1 MSKLVLIDAF
11 AILHRAFHAI
21 PRLTNKKGQP
31 TNAIYGF
38 VSMILRVIT
47 DLNPDYLAVCFD
59 VKAPTFRHKEF
70 KDYQSQRPAMADELT
85 SQIEKTKD
93 FLEAASIPIY
103 LQEGYEAD
111 DLLGT
116 IAKQATKD
124 TKILRYKDTK
134 NKNTN
139 ELSIS
144 VSKYPSIDQVVIAT
158 GDRDMLQLVDKKIK
172 IYMPIVGLSSAK
184 LFGEEEAKER
194 MGVLPIQIPDYK
206 ALVGDPS
213 DNYPGVAGIGPKTAT
228 ALLEKYADIDKIY
241 AHLNEIEPN
250 LREKLEKGKKDV
262 LLFHR
267 LATIVK
273 DVSIKIDFAE
283 MKKWN
288 IASSDVLKLFE
299 EFGFKTLTK
308 RIKEVGEKIDQEK
321 QLSLL

>member
-21 PRLTNKKGQP
+21 PPLTNKKGEP
-31 TNAIYGF
+31 TNAVYGL
-38 VSMILRVIT
+38 VSMILKVVQ
-47 DLNPDYLAVCFD
+47 DLRPDYLAVCFD
-59 VKAPTFRHKEF
+59 VKVPTFRHKEF
-70 KDYQSQRPAMADELT
+70 KDYQSQRPPMADELT
-85 SQIEKTKD
+85 SQIEKAKS
-93 FLEAASIPIY
+93 FLEAADIPIY
-103 LQEGYEAD
+103 LKAGYEAD

-116 IAKQATKD
+116 IAKKGD
-124 TKILRYKDTK
+124 F
-134 NKNTN
+134 
-139 ELSIS
+139 ES
-144 VSKYPSIDQVVIAT
+144 VVIAT
-158 GDRDMLQLVDKKIK
+158 GDKDMLQLVDKKIK

-213 DNYPGVAGIGPKTAT
+213 DNYPGVAGIGPKTAIK
-228 ALLEKYADIDKIY
+228 LLEKYADIDKIY
-241 AHLNEIEPN
+241 AHLKEIDPKI
-250 LREKLEKGKKDV
+250 RTKLEAGKKDV

-273 DVSIKIDFAE
+273 DVDIKIDFGE
-283 MKKWN
+283 MKKWK
-288 IASSDVLKLFE
+288 IASFDVLKLFE

-321 QLSLL
+321 QMVLL

>member
-21 PRLTNKKGQP
+21 PPLTNKKGEP
-31 TNAIYGF
+31 TNAVYGF
-38 VSMILRVIT
+38 ASMILRVIT

-59 VKAPTFRHKEF
+59 VKVPTFRHKEF
-70 KDYQSQRPAMADELT
+70 KEYQAQRPPMADELT

-93 FLEAASIPIY
+93 FLKAAGIPIY
-103 LQEGYEAD
+103 LKEGYEAD

-116 IAKQATKD
+116 IAKKSDAD
-124 TKILRYKDTK
+124 
-134 NKNTN
+134 
-139 ELSIS
+139 S
-144 VSKYPSIDQVVIAT
+144 VIIAT
-158 GDRDMLQLVDKKIK
+158 GDKDMLQLVDKKIK

-194 MGVLPIQIPDYK
+194 MGVLPTQIPDYK

-213 DNYPGVAGIGPKTAT
+213 DNYPGIAGIGPKTASW
-228 ALLEKYADIDKIY
+228 LLEKYSNIDKIY
-241 AHLNEIEPN
+241 VHLKDIDPN
-250 LREKLEKGKKDV
+250 IRAKLEAGKKDV

-273 DVSIKIDFAE
+273 DVSIEIDFDK
-283 MKKWN
+283 MKDWN
-288 IASSDVLKLFE
+288 VASPNVLKLFE

-308 RIKEVGEKIDQEK
+308 RVKEVGEKIDQEK

>member
-21 PRLTNKKGQP
+21 PPLTNRNGEP

-38 VSMILRVIT
+38 VSIILRVIG

-59 VKAPTFRHKEF
+59 VKVPTFRHKEI
-70 KDYQSQRPAMADELT
+70 KEYQSQRPPMADELS
-85 SQIEKTKD
+85 SQIGKAKD
-93 FLEAASIPIY
+93 FLKAANIPIY
-103 LQEGYEAD
+103 LKEGYEAD

-116 IAKQATKD
+116 IAKKGD
-124 TKILRYKDTK
+124 FD
-134 NKNTN
+134 
-139 ELSIS
+139 S
-144 VSKYPSIDQVVIAT
+144 VVIVT
-158 GDRDMLQLVDKKIK
+158 GDKDILQLVDKKIK

-213 DNYPGVAGIGPKTAT
+213 DNYPGVSGIGPKTAEK
-228 ALLEKYADIDKIY
+228 LLEKYPDIDKIY
-241 AHLNEIEPN
+241 AHLEDIDPKI
-250 LREKLEKGKKDV
+250 RTKLEVGKKDV

-273 DVSIKIDFAE
+273 DVDIKIDFAE

-308 RIKEVGEKIDQEK
+308 RIKEVGQKLDQEK
-321 QLSLL
+321 QGSLF